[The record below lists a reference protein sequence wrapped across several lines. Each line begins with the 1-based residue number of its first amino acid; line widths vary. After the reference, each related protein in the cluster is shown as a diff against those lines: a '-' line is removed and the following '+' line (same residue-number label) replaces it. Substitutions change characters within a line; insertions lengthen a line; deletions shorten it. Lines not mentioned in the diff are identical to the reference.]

1 MKNIHNT
8 QRLLLVLLLV
18 LSPLKIREAVAQTTP
33 LTSAVEEQNIPF
45 DLAPKEN
52 PQLDNQPD
60 TQLPQAAK
68 NPRQKSNIDVI
79 VQLQADDEIWQQ
91 MRAGKPCLENS
102 ATCLQQLQDQA
113 IAQSPLLKEIDHRIA
128 EANET
133 INQARAK
140 NQKSIQLAALTPALQ
155 YILGPAP
162 QPEQPQQRENRLI
175 DHVLG
180 IIRGDTGLIQGLFR
194 VVSIPFFNRNRS
206 INTEAQRQ
214 ALPITDVQVKVDE
227 LQRGRAKLVD
237 EIRENV
243 ALSLSNFDTARTDF
257 QTAQSSANRAIDE
270 FKDIE
275 SRFVQGNY
283 DSETYLL
290 RHNQL
295 ENTKVQTYRSW
306 INMRRALFDLK
317 LLVLNIKDVE
327 I

>member
-8 QRLLLVLLLV
+8 QTLLIVLLLV
-18 LSPLKIREAVAQTTP
+18 LSPLRIREAVAQTTP

-52 PQLDNQPD
+52 PQLDNQAD
-60 TQLPQAAK
+60 TQLPQPEK
-68 NPRQKSNIDVI
+68 NPRHSSIIDAI
-79 VQLQADDEIWQQ
+79 GQLQVDDDMWRQ
-91 MRAGKPCLENS
+91 MRAGLPCSENS

-113 IAQSPLLKEIDHRIA
+113 IAQSPLLREIDHRIA

-155 YILGPAP
+155 YILGAP
-162 QPEQPQQRENRLI
+162 QPGQPQPRGNRLI

-180 IIRGDTGLIQGLFR
+180 IIRGDTGLIQGLLR

-206 INTEAQRQ
+206 VNTEVQRQ
-214 ALPITDVQVKVDE
+214 TLPITDIQVKVDE
-227 LQRGRAKLVD
+227 LHRGRAKLVD

-243 ALSLSNFDTARTDF
+243 ALSLSNFAQAKTDF

-275 SRFVQGNY
+275 IRFVQGNY
-283 DSETYLL
+283 DPENYLL
-290 RHNQL
+290 RQNQL
-295 ENTKVQTYRSW
+295 ENTKAQTYRSW
-306 INMRRALFDLK
+306 MNMRRALFDLK